1 MSGWILGAVVVVV
14 LFLVLRGRFSPSV
27 GSLASQE
34 AKTGDL
40 GSLLAALANKR
51 PSAQPTAFNEAI
63 RLLWNLD
70 ERRSALELVK
80 ELTVRQPDAKITQ
93 YWLGQALTIEPEIA
107 GRVFTRAFVAEH
119 YRPEVA
125 AQCGPAG

>member
-1 MSGWILGAVVVVV
+1 MPAWIWIGLVAII
-14 LFLVLRGRFSPSV
+14 LFLVLRSRLAPSI
-27 GSLASQE
+27 GSLATQA

-40 GSLLAALANKR
+40 APLLEGLEKKS

-63 RLLWNLD
+63 RTLWNAH
-70 ERRSALELVK
+70 ERRPALELIK
-80 ELTVRQPDAKITQ
+80 ELAVRHRDAKITQ

-107 GRVFTRAFVAEH
+107 VKVYSRTFVAEH
-119 YRPEVA
+119 YQPEVA